1 LYKVLLVD
9 DEYMIVRGL
18 QKLIPW
24 EELGFEIVGIAG
36 NGLEALEY
44 VRKQR
49 VDIVI
54 TDVTMPILSGIDF
67 LKKAQKET
75 IFFRFIVLSGYQE
88 FEYVKESIQM
98 GAENYLIKPINK
110 EELIETLK
118 KCIKEFEEEK
128 RRMQGEK
135 FLLEHLLKRW
145 VHDDIDYMDLKKML
159 STFDL
164 YTESNRYQVLIF
176 PYEKNLNEPVHQ
188 MLHKRKDLY
197 FFHHY
202 EEGQWIIIYF
212 GEREELNH
220 LLKAIEVLCRPKK
233 VVFGRGEE
241 VKRMADVSISYEHA
255 KSSLYLCSFY
265 EHKQHLAD
273 SEMMNAL
280 NENVPNLSFL
290 AFKKALGI
298 RNIKT
303 IQKEI
308 NQIFDGLM
316 EYAASPEYTRYIIFL
331 VFMDIY
337 RELEIQD
344 ELIYEE
350 MVEKINKAS
359 SFTELQMIIKDLMD
373 NLKYKK
379 FKREYS
385 INVQNVLK
393 IIQEEYSEDLTLKA
407 IAERLHLNVMY
418 VGQIFK
424 KETNKSFSQYL
435 NHYRIK
441 LAQNLLLHS
450 DLNINEISE
459 KIGYMSPGYFYK
471 NFKKYCGISPK
482 EFRDSYQQLFLP
494 IDE

>member
-1 LYKVLLVD
+1 
-9 DEYMIVRGL
+9 L

-24 EELGFEIVGIAG
+24 EELGFEIVGTAG
-36 NGLEALEY
+36 NGQEALEF
-44 VRKQR
+44 VKKQK

-54 TDVTMPILSGIDF
+54 TDVTMPILSGIGF
-67 LKKAQKET
+67 LKKAQKES

-135 FLLEHLLKRW
+135 FLFEHLLKRW

-159 STFDL
+159 TTFDL
-164 YTESNRYQVLIF
+164 YAETNSYQVLIF
-176 PYEKNLNEPVHQ
+176 PYERELHDPVYQ
-188 MLHKRKDLY
+188 LLHKCKDLY

-202 EEGQWIIIYF
+202 DEGQWVIIYF
-212 GEREELNH
+212 GERVGLEC
-220 LLKAIEVLCRPKK
+220 LLKTVQGIYGHKK
-233 VVFGRGEE
+233 VAFGKGEE
-241 VKRMADVSISYEHA
+241 VEKMADVSISYEHA

-265 EHKQHLAD
+265 DHKQHLAVSTTIND
-273 SEMMNAL
+273 L
-280 NENVPNLSFL
+280 NENIPNLSFL

-298 RNIKT
+298 RNIET

-308 NQIFDGLM
+308 NQIFARLM
-316 EYAASPEYTRYIIFL
+316 EYAASPAYTRYIIFL

-359 SFTELQMIIKDLMD
+359 SFKELQMIIKDLMD

-393 IIQEEYSEDLTLKA
+393 IIQEEYQEDLTLKA

-450 DLNINEISE
+450 ELNINEISE

-482 EFRDSYQQLFLP
+482 EFRESYQQLFQP

>member
-1 LYKVLLVD
+1 MYRVLLVD

-18 QKLIPW
+18 QRLIPW
-24 EELGFEIVGIAG
+24 EELGFEIVGTAG
-36 NGLEALEY
+36 NGQEALEF
-44 VRKQR
+44 VKQQK

-67 LKKAQKET
+67 LKQAQNES
-75 IFFRFIVLSGYQE
+75 IFFRFVVLSGYQE

-128 RRMQGEK
+128 LRMQGEK
-135 FLLEHLLKRW
+135 FLFEHLLKRW
-145 VHDDIDYMDLKKML
+145 VHDDIDYVDLKKIL
-159 STFDL
+159 TTFDL
-164 YTESNRYQVLIF
+164 YKETNRYQVLIF
-176 PYEKNLNEPVHQ
+176 TYEKELHEPVYQ
-188 MLHKRKDLY
+188 MLNQNKELY

-202 EEGQWIIIYF
+202 EEEQWVVIYF
-212 GEREELNH
+212 GEKMGLDNLVKMIQALYCE
-220 LLKAIEVLCRPKK
+220 IK
-233 VVFGRGEE
+233 VTFGRGEE
-241 VKRMADVSISYEHA
+241 VKKMTDVSMSYEHA
-255 KSSLYLCSFY
+255 KSSLYFCSFY
-265 EHKQHLAD
+265 ERKHQLAD
-273 SEMMNAL
+273 SAAINVL

-290 AFKKALGI
+290 AFKRALGI
-298 RNIKT
+298 RNIDT
-303 IQKEI
+303 IEKEI
-308 NQIFDGLM
+308 KQIFAGLM
-316 EYAASPEYTRYIIFL
+316 ESAASPEYARYIIFL

-344 ELIYEE
+344 KFIYEE
-350 MVEKINKAS
+350 MVENINKAS
-359 SFTELQMIIKDLMD
+359 SFKELQHLIKDLMH

-385 INVQNVLK
+385 VNVQNVLK
-393 IIQEEYSEDLTLKA
+393 MIQEEYQEDLTLKT

-418 VGQIFK
+418 LGQIFK

-450 DLNINEISE
+450 ELNVNEIADQ
-459 KIGYMSPGYFYK
+459 IGYMSQGYFYK

-482 EFRDSYQQLFLP
+482 EFRESYQLLFEP

>member
-1 LYKVLLVD
+1 MYKVLLVD

-24 EELGFEIVGIAG
+24 EKLGFEIVGTAG
-36 NGLEALEY
+36 NGQEAFEF
-44 VRKQR
+44 VKRQK

-67 LKKAQKET
+67 LKQAQEAA

-88 FEYVKESIQM
+88 FEYVKESLQM

-128 RRMQGEK
+128 LRIQGEK
-135 FLLEHLLKRW
+135 YLFAHLLKRW

-159 STFDL
+159 AAFDIST
-164 YTESNRYQVLIF
+164 EMKRYQVLIF
-176 PYEKNLNEPVHQ
+176 TYKKKLHDQVHQ
-188 MLHKRKDLY
+188 LLHTNKDLY

-202 EEGQWIIIYF
+202 EEDQWVVIYF
-212 GEREELNH
+212 GGRWGLESLM
-220 LLKAIEVLCRPKK
+220 KSIQVLYCQNK
-233 VVFGRGEE
+233 VTFGIGEE
-241 VKRMADVSISYEHA
+241 VKKMADVSLSYEHA
-255 KSSLYLCSFY
+255 KSSLYLSSFY
-265 EHKQHLAD
+265 ERQQQFMDTATA
-273 SEMMNAL
+273 NVL
-280 NENVPNLSFL
+280 NENVPNISFT

-298 RNIKT
+298 RNIET
-303 IQKEI
+303 IQTEI
-308 NQIFDGLM
+308 KQIFAELM
-316 EYAASPEYTRYIIFL
+316 ESAASPAYTRYIIFL

-337 RELEIQD
+337 RELEVQD
-344 ELIYEE
+344 EFIYEE
-350 MVEKINKAS
+350 MVEKINKAC
-359 SFTELQMIIKDLMD
+359 SFKELQMIIKDLLD

-379 FKREYS
+379 FRREYS
-385 INVQNVLK
+385 MNVQNVLK
-393 IIQEEYSEDLTLKA
+393 IIQEEYHEDLTLKA

-441 LAQNLLLHS
+441 LAQNLLLNS
-450 DLNINEISE
+450 ELNINEISE

-482 EFRDSYQQLFLP
+482 EFRDSYQQLFEP